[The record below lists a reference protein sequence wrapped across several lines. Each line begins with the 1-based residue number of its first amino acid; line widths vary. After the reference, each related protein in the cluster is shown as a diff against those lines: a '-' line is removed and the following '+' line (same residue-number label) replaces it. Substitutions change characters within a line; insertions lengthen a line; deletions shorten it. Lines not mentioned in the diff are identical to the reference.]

1 MESIIQIFRMDEL
14 SIETR
19 ISIMKKLGWAINH
32 QYASNC
38 TEELV
43 IELILALD
51 PEKEPELRA
60 DKHYS
65 MYMEEL

>member
-1 MESIIQIFRMDEL
+1 MESIIQIFRMSEL

-19 ISIMKKLGWAINH
+19 ISIMKKLGAAINY

-38 TEELV
+38 TEELI

-51 PEKEPELRA
+51 PGKEHELRE
-60 DKHYS
+60 DEHYA
-65 MYMEEL
+65 MYMK